1 MSLLSAIRP
10 SFRVAARSAS
20 ALVRPAPIFFR
31 GIVTKRYTVEH
42 EWISYDDATTI
53 GTIGIT
59 EYAQKA
65 LGDVVYVEL
74 PTVATTVATGEEMGA
89 VESVKAASDIFA
101 PVSGQ
106 ITEVNEALGDTPDLL
121 NKSPEDEGWLAKIK
135 LTNPGEFEE
144 LLSAE
149 AYKLHCEGESESS

>member
-1 MSLLSAIRP
+1 MMMQALRPAMRTAVRASTPAIRP
-10 SFRVAARSAS
+10 TFART
-20 ALVRPAPIFFR
+20 LVS
-31 GIVTKRYTVEH
+31 TRYTIDH
-42 EWISYDDATTI
+42 EWITFDEDASSI

-74 PTVATTVATGEEMGA
+74 PTVATQVASGEQIGA

-106 ITEVNEALGDTPDLL
+106 IEEVNENLGDSPGLL
-121 NKSPEDEGWLAKIK
+121 NQSAEEEGWLAKIK
-135 LTNPGEFEE
+135 LSNPGEFEQ
-144 LLSAE
+144 LLSKE
-149 AYKLHCEGESESS
+149 AYQIHCEGGAESS